1 MAVLIMTVHVMTVPI
16 MIVPLMTIPIV
27 TDSVA
32 MFPIV
37 TVSILK
43 NSSQNAGPRTTFP
56 KSAKSNVPVAIIF
69 IF

>member
-1 MAVLIMTVHVMTVPI
+1 MAVLIMTVTVMTGSVAMFPI
-16 MIVPLMTIPIV
+16 MTVSIM

-56 KSAKSNVPVAIIF
+56 MSAKSDVPVAIIF

>member
-1 MAVLIMTVHVMTVPI
+1 MLPIMTVSI
-16 MIVPLMTIPIV
+16 M

-56 KSAKSNVPVAIIF
+56 MSAKSDVPVAIIF